1 MTTFWIL
8 WTFNALM
15 ALIPVYFFF
24 VGLGDGTVSS
34 NNMGIWLLL
43 LLVVAVVIGGSLWL
57 RSANQINLAKGL
69 LIVAA
74 IPGVI
79 AIIFFAIVLIGKPRW
94 N

>member
-8 WTFNALM
+8 WSFNALM
-15 ALIPVYFFF
+15 ALIPIYFFF
-24 VGLGDGTVSS
+24 VGLNDGSVSAA
-34 NNMGIWLLL
+34 NMGYWIMI
-43 LLVVAVVIGGSLWL
+43 LLVVALVIGGSLLL
-57 RSANQINLAKGL
+57 RNANQMSLAKGL

-79 AIIFFAIVLIGKPRW
+79 AIIFFAIVMIGKPRW

>member
-8 WTFNALM
+8 WSFNALM
-15 ALIPVYFFF
+15 ALIPIYFFF
-24 VGLGDGTVSS
+24 VGLNDGSVSAS
-34 NNMGIWLLL
+34 NMGYWVMI
-43 LLVVAVVIGGSLWL
+43 LLVVAVVIGGSLLL
-57 RSANQINLAKGL
+57 RNANQMNLAKGL

-79 AIIFFAIVLIGKPRW
+79 AILFFAIVMISKPRW

>member
-8 WTFNALM
+8 WTFNAIM

-24 VGLGDGTVSS
+24 VGLNDGSVSS
-34 NNMGIWLLL
+34 TNMGLWMLI
-43 LLVVAVVIGGSLWL
+43 LLVVAVVIGGSLL
-57 RSANQINLAKGL
+57 LKSMDKMAIAKGL

-74 IPGVI
+74 IPGLIAVLFY
-79 AIIFFAIVLIGKPRW
+79 AIILISKPRW